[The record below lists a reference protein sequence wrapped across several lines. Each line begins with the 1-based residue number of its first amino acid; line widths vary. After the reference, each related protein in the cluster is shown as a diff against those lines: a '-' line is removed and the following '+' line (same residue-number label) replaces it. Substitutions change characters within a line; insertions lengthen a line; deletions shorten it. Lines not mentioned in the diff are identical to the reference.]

1 MKRPWFGV
9 ERSDHILL
17 FDLEPHIHE
26 HHFIQPLAKNPLE
39 TTALL
44 NEWVWIMEPD
54 TKAVVNETA
63 QVEHDLWFSKIATK
77 RLAIIEAGNIPMAIP
92 LSCLTM
98 MTPNHMWLLSIT
110 RVSASRSALGEN
122 PYLLEIS
129 GEERYSERRAIH

>member
-1 MKRPWFGV
+1 
-9 ERSDHILL
+9 
-17 FDLEPHIHE
+17 
-26 HHFIQPLAKNPLE
+26 
-39 TTALL
+39 
-44 NEWVWIMEPD
+44 MEPD

-129 GEERYSERRAIH
+129 GEERYSERHAIH